1 MSEFSNRPNRGGT
14 SGSLMLMNHWI
25 ESVPSPKPSDAAVAN
40 SREVLMK
47 RLRAF
52 RSERGRWPNLV
63 AVDFYG
69 VGDLLPVVHEL
80 NEGDTVA
87 TAR

>member
-1 MSEFSNRPNRGGT
+1 M
-14 SGSLMLMNHWI
+14 
-25 ESVPSPKPSDAAVAN
+25 PSPKPSDAAIVN
-40 SREVLMK
+40 SRDFLMN

-69 VGDLLPVVHEL
+69 VGDLLPVVREL
-80 NEGDTVA
+80 NEGDTLA
-87 TAR
+87 TGR